1 MITNIGSLNSYSTL
15 NAEKLYV
22 PVTKSSLM
30 YSHFE
35 HVSGVVAKNGQAGT
49 SISKIRI
56 LNSLIEHLS
65 SVKNQPVR
73 KFDNLTENQADILIK
88 QYQDQIKQTVKSSP
102 YFAATSKA
110 QAGMFFS
117 FTV

>member
-35 HVSGVVAKNGQAGT
+35 HVSGVVAKNGQSGT
-49 SISKIRI
+49 SISKI
-56 LNSLIEHLS
+56 
-65 SVKNQPVR
+65 
-73 KFDNLTENQADILIK
+73 
-88 QYQDQIKQTVKSSP
+88 
-102 YFAATSKA
+102 
-110 QAGMFFS
+110 
-117 FTV
+117 